1 MAEYIDK
8 ESLIAVLKNR
18 EDCVGRTDT
27 DCVDCMCDFIACITP
42 SDVAER
48 EKPNCES
55 CDIRK
60 YFAKSYDIHFDERDC
75 PIKCE
80 RKQKN
85 KSKFTREE

>member
-1 MAEYIDK
+1 M
-8 ESLIAVLKNR
+8 
-18 EDCVGRTDT
+18 
-27 DCVDCMCDFIACITP
+27 
-42 SDVAER
+42 AER